1 LGPLSSSQK
10 FFNSQLDNSFI
21 YDYMINESYNH
32 VVIYGG
38 RVLELKAEILK
49 ALAQPT
55 RLKILECLRTG
66 EKCICDIVPA
76 INGEQSNI
84 SRHIS
89 LMQKS
94 NLVTTRKDGVKV
106 MVKVRDPKIFDI
118 LDRVSSILRSR
129 MDEQSR
135 LMRAI

>member
-1 LGPLSSSQK
+1 MEA
-10 FFNSQLDNSFI
+10 F
-21 YDYMINESYNH
+21 MEE
-32 VVIYGG
+32 

-55 RLKILECLRTG
+55 RMKILECLRDG
-66 EKCICDIVPA
+66 EKCICEIVPA
-76 INGEQSNI
+76 INGQQSNI

-106 MVKVRDPKIFDI
+106 MVKVKDTKVFEI
-118 LDRVSSILRSR
+118 LDSIALLLKKQIMETGKLVQEIR
-129 MDEQSR
+129 
-135 LMRAI
+135 

>member
-1 LGPLSSSQK
+1 MEA
-10 FFNSQLDNSFI
+10 
-21 YDYMINESYNH
+21 YMEE
-32 VVIYGG
+32 

-55 RLKILECLRTG
+55 RLKILELLRNG
-66 EKCICDIVPA
+66 ERCICEIVPA

-94 NLVTTRKDGVKV
+94 HLVTTRKDGVKV
-106 MVKVRDPKIFDI
+106 MVKVRDPKVFEI
-118 LDRVSSILRSR
+118 LDSISFLLKKQIV
-129 MDEQSR
+129 ETGK
-135 LMRAI
+135 LIHKFP

>member
-1 LGPLSSSQK
+1 MEA
-10 FFNSQLDNSFI
+10 F
-21 YDYMINESYNH
+21 MEE
-32 VVIYGG
+32 

-55 RLKILECLRTG
+55 RLKILELLRNG
-66 EKCICDIVPA
+66 ERCICEIVPA

-106 MVKVRDPKIFDI
+106 MVKVSDPRVFEI
-118 LDRVSSILRSR
+118 LDSIALLLKKQIIETGKLVQQFR
-129 MDEQSR
+129 
-135 LMRAI
+135 

>member
-1 LGPLSSSQK
+1 
-10 FFNSQLDNSFI
+10 
-21 YDYMINESYNH
+21 MEE
-32 VVIYGG
+32 

-55 RLKILECLRTG
+55 RLKILEILRNG
-66 EKCICDIVPA
+66 EKCICEIVPA

-94 NLVTTRKDGVKV
+94 HLVTTRKDGVKV
-106 MVKVRDPKIFDI
+106 MVKVKDPKIFEI
-118 LDRVSSILRSR
+118 LDNISLLLKKQIVETGKLI
-129 MDEQSR
+129 QKF
-135 LMRAI
+135 A